1 MIFSAHLPVSCAR
14 ILGYEE
20 NEPRSRCPQIKTLKL
35 MQSKV
40 RSVVES
46 SVLLASSQ
54 LGPLYVTG
62 PETGFSI
69 NAIHCFHLML
79 FVMRPSD
86 ENGRSF

>member
-1 MIFSAHLPVSCAR
+1 
-14 ILGYEE
+14 
-20 NEPRSRCPQIKTLKL
+20 

-40 RSVVES
+40 GSGVVS

-79 FVMRPSD
+79 FVKRPSD